1 MRPDCSSRGFTVVF
15 VLATA
20 SVFGVIS
27 TLLVNREVLMR
38 VGGVVT
44 IAMGLVFIGL
54 IPALQK
60 DVRFEPRRVSS
71 LVGAPL
77 LGGVFALGWTPCL
90 GPTLAGVMSVAAG
103 TDGMTAARGVT
114 LIVAYCIGLG
124 LPFII
129 LALGSARALTGVGWL
144 RRNARTIQIFGG
156 IMLVAVGIALVTGA
170 WDHVR
175 RLGSRRIYLGGDAA
189 DMTADDNNDHPK
201 PVLPKQ
207 SVIGRVVALGRN
219 TWRGLTSM
227 RTALVL
233 LFLLALAAIPGAL
246 LPQRTLNEGKVTDYI
261 AARPTLGPW
270 MDRLELFDVFS
281 SFWFTAIYALLFI
294 SLVGC
299 ILPRCVEHAKALRT
313 RPVNAP
319 RNLARLP
326 HHTKSVVD
334 GETPDELAARV
345 SKELRGWARRNASR
359 RFEITTRRRDHHLGE
374 RRDTSA
380 SSATSC
386 STSRWSDC

>member
-1 MRPDCSSRGFTVVF
+1 MTLASTETLGAGVGEAFQNAASSGPLFLALGACLLAGLVSFASPCVVPLVPGYLSYLAGVVGADAPAISADEARTRTIARSSRLRVAGAAGLFVAGFTVVF

-27 TLLVNREVLMR
+27 TLLINRDVLMR

-54 IPALQK
+54 VPALQK

-103 TDGMTAARGVT
+103 TEGMTAARGVA

-129 LALGSARALTGVGWL
+129 LALGSARALNGVGWL

-170 WDHVR
+170 WDQFVGWVR
-175 RLGSRRIYLGGDAA
+175 DA
-189 DMTADDNNDHPK
+189 
-201 PVLPKQ
+201 
-207 SVIGRVVALGRN
+207 
-219 TWRGLTSM
+219 
-227 RTALVL
+227 
-233 LFLLALAAIPGAL
+233 
-246 LPQRTLNEGKVTDYI
+246 
-261 AARPTLGPW
+261 
-270 MDRLELFDVFS
+270 
-281 SFWFTAIYALLFI
+281 FI
-294 SLVGC
+294 SEVT
-299 ILPRCVEHAKALRT
+299 LP
-313 RPVNAP
+313 
-319 RNLARLP
+319 
-326 HHTKSVVD
+326 
-334 GETPDELAARV
+334 
-345 SKELRGWARRNASR
+345 
-359 RFEITTRRRDHHLGE
+359 I
-374 RRDTSA
+374 
-380 SSATSC
+380 
-386 STSRWSDC
+386 